1 VGRSAGAV
9 PGRGGAVIVLGE
21 SVHRPWDPSL
31 EAYATLCATHVT
43 AALADLRQLSEERRR
58 RQDLVELDAAKSA
71 FFTNLSHELRTP
83 LTLISGPVQEAL
95 AVTEDPV
102 QRRRLE
108 LVERNTHRLARMVD
122 AMLDFG
128 RIEAGG
134 LAPNLERVDV
144 SALVTGLA
152 ESFRAAVERAGLA
165 FSHACGD
172 GLVAELDRD
181 MVERIVLN
189 LLANA
194 VKYTPEGSVALTV
207 RGVDEDV
214 EIAVSDT
221 GIGIHPGDVERAF
234 ARFERL
240 PAVAG
245 ARSHEGAGI
254 GLAIVRELTEL
265 MGGTVTLASD
275 VGQGSTF
282 TVRLPTRPPAP
293 ARGAAGASSTMTP
306 RRVDDFLREVQTW
319 QQPTD
324 SVPTRHASSAV
335 PASRSCRPRVVVAE
349 DNSDLRTYLGEVL
362 GDDYDVELVPD
373 GRQPSRRPAGSR
385 LTSCSVTS

>member
-1 VGRSAGAV
+1 M
-9 PGRGGAVIVLGE
+9 
-21 SVHRPWDPSL
+21 
-31 EAYATLCATHVT
+31 
-43 AALADLRQLSEERRR
+43 
-58 RQDLVELDAAKSA
+58 
-71 FFTNLSHELRTP
+71 
-83 LTLISGPVQEAL
+83 QEAL
-95 AVTEDPV
+95 AAAEDPD

-134 LAPNLERVDV
+134 LAPNLEGSTSRPSSPGWPRASVRRWNGPGWP
-144 SALVTGLA
+144 SATT
-152 ESFRAAVERAGLA
+152 AAPASWRSSTATWSSG
-165 FSHACGD
+165 
-172 GLVAELDRD
+172 
-181 MVERIVLN
+181 IVLN

-207 RGVDEDV
+207 RGVDDDV

-221 GIGIHPGDVERAF
+221 GVGIHPDDVERAF

-265 MGGTVTLASD
+265 MGGDGHPDQRRRAGKHLHGPAA
-275 VGQGSTF
+275 GST
-282 TVRLPTRPPAP
+282 A
-293 ARGAAGASSTMTP
+293 GAGAGAQPGASSTMTP

-324 SVPTRHASSAV
+324 SVPTRQCLERGPGFAIL
-335 PASRSCRPRVVVAE
+335 PA
-349 DNSDLRTYLGEVL
+349 T
-362 GDDYDVELVPD
+362 
-373 GRQPSRRPAGSR
+373 GRRGGGQPRPAHLPRRGAR
-385 LTSCSVTS
+385 